1 MVSIGTLFAFVLV
14 CLGIMILS
22 KTDPDIVRPFKT
34 PMVYDCL
41 PAGRAYLLSMIAS
54 EGWENWA
61 RLIVWLLIGF
71 VIYFG
76 YSVKRSHV
84 RHGKVETPDDPIN
97 PKYVE

>member
-1 MVSIGTLFAFVLV
+1 
-14 CLGIMILS
+14 
-22 KTDPDIVRPFKT
+22 
-34 PMVYDCL
+34 
-41 PAGRAYLLSMIAS
+41 MIAS

-84 RHGKVETPDDPIN
+84 RKGVVEPATEPTN
-97 PKYVE
+97 PKFVE